1 VLLRPLILWLQRK
14 TRMSRGLVVAQKFT
28 TLYHSAIVFGK
39 ESILTDD
46 EEKRHAL
53 NCLLEKYSPGYI
65 SEGQVEIANDWE
77 RLCVV
82 EIQVEHMTGKTSI
95 EMINNQG

>member
-1 VLLRPLILWLQRK
+1 VAAAKDAHVARAGGRAKIHHPLPQRDRVWRSEHA
-14 TRMSRGLVVAQKFT
+14 TN
-28 TLYHSAIVFGK
+28 
-39 ESILTDD
+39 D

-53 NCLLEKYSPGYI
+53 NCLLEKYSPDYI

-82 EIQVEHMTGKTSI
+82 EIRVEL
-95 EMINNQG
+95 